1 MLSMTLRSYL
11 RDPRRPIVF
20 LPVYFGYERLIEG
33 KTYVNEM
40 LGKPKEK
47 ESLFTMLRTLPAL
60 RKRFGKVHVSFGE
73 AIHLNEILKRHDPE
87 SRHLVEKSSGRRGCR
102 WRSTSLRHAS

>member
-1 MLSMTLRSYL
+1 M
-11 RDPRRPIVF
+11 F

-47 ESLFTMLRTLPAL
+47 ESIFTMLRTLPEEGPGL
-60 RKRFGKVHVSFGE
+60 
-73 AIHLNEILKRHDPE
+73 
-87 SRHLVEKSSGRRGCR
+87 
-102 WRSTSLRHAS
+102 